1 MKTNIYLSNI
11 LKTIF
16 LSPLIVGTFQIFV
29 SMLSI
34 SYLTIKLNS
43 SDATDKNLPGHY
55 CPWYKKPM
63 AGQWGK
69 WLMKS
74 RIKLRIGCLIPTFP
88 SWSKWHE
95 LRGIRRWDEGREPGR
110 CTMSSHAV
118 KRKRTK
124 KGYIIKRQDIL
135 LTLLHIKCCSQCHYL
150 STGMAHNAPPPIAD
164 ARVIPCHLG
173 AFHVLEML
181 IKTFF
186 LFSLLL
192 GIFKGLCSLSP
203 RICMLM

>member
-1 MKTNIYLSNI
+1 MNPSLLITLRIEHENKYLS
-11 LKTIF
+11 LKHSENDISF
-16 LSPLIVGTFQIFV
+16 PSHCRYLSIFV
-29 SMLSI
+29 SMLSN

-135 LTLLHIKCCSQCHYL
+135 LTLLHIRCCRQAWPTIHHHQLLTQGWYPAIGSISRFRNVNKNFL
-150 STGMAHNAPPPIAD
+150 PLFPSTWNLQRAM
-164 ARVIPCHLG
+164 
-173 AFHVLEML
+173 
-181 IKTFF
+181 
-186 LFSLLL
+186 
-192 GIFKGLCSLSP
+192 
-203 RICMLM
+203 